1 MVTQYRGKNLLDFW
15 QNRATDVRKVL
26 RGWNINYS
34 SAFKKEKRFLT
45 EEIDRIDK
53 ESEILGLDIDRFL
66 VRKGLE
72 KKLHNIN
79 RDEEIK

>member
-45 EEIDRIDK
+45 EEIDK

-79 RDEEIK
+79 REEEIK